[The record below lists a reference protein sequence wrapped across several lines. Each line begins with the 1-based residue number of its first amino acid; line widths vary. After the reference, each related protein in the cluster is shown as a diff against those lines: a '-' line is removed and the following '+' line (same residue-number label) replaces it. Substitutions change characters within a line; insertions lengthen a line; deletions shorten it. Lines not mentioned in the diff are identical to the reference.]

1 MGSSSSGGSRTVKN
15 WPTFA
20 ECLVVPIH
28 RLVRAGLLNGKV
40 AEVRLDWTGGDGE
53 STNSITVINDGP
65 DVSPALK
72 LVYWISEGDKW
83 QRLEQRVDVT
93 QTKLRRGHHWWWLC
107 PLCQRRVRCLAMAP
121 GENSFACRVCFRI
134 ASPAHRDRRRTS
146 RSEGDALGIG

>member
-40 AEVRLDWTGGDGE
+40 AEVRLDWSGGE
-53 STNSITVINDGP
+53 IASNSILVRNEGSGG
-65 DVSPALK
+65 VPALE
-72 LVYWISEGDKW
+72 LVFWLQDGDVW
-83 QRLEQRVDVT
+83 REVEQRVGVV
-93 QTKLRRGHHWWWLC
+93 QTRLHRGHHWWWLC

-121 GENSFACRVCFRI
+121 GESSFACRVCFQI
-134 ASPAHRDRRRTS
+134 ASPARDRRRTS
-146 RSEGDALGIG
+146 RPEGDALGVG